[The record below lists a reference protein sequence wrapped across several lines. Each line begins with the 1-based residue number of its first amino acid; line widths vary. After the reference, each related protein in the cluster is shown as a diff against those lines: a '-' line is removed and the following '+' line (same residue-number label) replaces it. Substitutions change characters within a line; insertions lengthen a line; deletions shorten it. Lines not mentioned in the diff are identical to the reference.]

1 MGKESRSTQTI
12 IDGSKLVQCKPVSV
26 QVDRIKQKYVCGCG
40 LAALEV
46 VLKYYGVTDT
56 QVDFLADNRIRRQV
70 ERADRGLREGTLGI
84 LALRRGFKVVIYSL
98 KPRLTRTFFKLGGK
112 IEKTKP
118 SKHLIFKCLR
128 RGIPPVVLIPK
139 VSEPYEHE
147 LEEIGHY
154 VVISGIDHRCHLQ
167 VADPQ
172 YAQGPRQ
179 DYWDR
184 WSSSLI
190 EIRP

>member
-1 MGKESRSTQTI
+1 MTNSLKDMQVCRSI
-12 IDGSKLVQCKPVSV
+12 SLPVNHIR
-26 QVDRIKQKYVCGCG
+26 QENICGCS
-40 LAALEV
+40 LASLEM
-46 VLKYYGVTDT
+46 VLKYYGATDSQT
-56 QVDFLADNRIRRQV
+56 DFLADKRLRRQV
-70 ERADRGLREGTLGI
+70 ESVKRGLSEGTIGS

-128 RGIPPVVLIPK
+128 RGIPPIVLIPK

-172 YAQGPRQ
+172 YAQGPWQ